1 MKVQRV
7 RFSDGKQ
14 TWIVLDDNYLPV
26 EPILAY
32 IRYIEAR
39 ELSPNTI
46 HNYASHLKLYWE
58 FLQDSAQDWRSVK
71 ITQLAN
77 FMAWL
82 RLPDPKVVS
91 IQEPESARSERTVN
105 TIITVICEFY
115 EYHRLSGE
123 PVTLDA
129 YTLKA
134 QHGSNFK
141 PFLHHISQGKPVR
154 HKRLKLKEP
163 KLHPGFL
170 TQEQVKS
177 LIDACS
183 HKRDK
188 FFVDLLYETGMR
200 VGQALGLRHSD
211 IRTWDNEIDIV
222 WRDDNTNGAR
232 SKSKV
237 SNTLHVPK
245 ELMSLYTQ
253 YLVDEYPVEVGSD
266 YVFVNCWGG
275 EIGRPLQYQNASELL
290 ERLGK
295 KTGIDVHA
303 HLFRHTHATEL
314 IREGWDMSRVQKRLG
329 HANILT
335 TMNTYVHLTD
345 ADLKKEYQ
353 KYLASK
359 EDNND

>member
-1 MKVQRV
+1 MKVQRI

-14 TWIVLDDNYLPV
+14 TWLVLDDSYLPV

-46 HNYASHLKLYWE
+46 HNYACHLKLYWE
-58 FLQDSAQDWRSVK
+58 FLQDSAQDWRFVK
-71 ITQLAN
+71 ITQLAD

-82 RLPDPKVVS
+82 RLPDTKVVS
-91 IQEPESARSERTVN
+91 IQEPFSARSERTVN

-123 PVTLDA
+123 PVALDS

-141 PFLHHISQGKPVR
+141 PFLHHVSKGKYVR

-163 KLHPGFL
+163 KRHPGFL
-170 TQEQVKS
+170 TSEQVQA
-177 LIDACS
+177 LIEACS

-188 FFVDLLYETGMR
+188 FFICLLYETGMR

-211 IRTWDNEIDIV
+211 IRTWDNEIDII

-295 KTGIDVHA
+295 QVGIDINA

-329 HANILT
+329 HANIQT

-345 ADLKKEYQ
+345 ADMKKEYQ

-359 EDNND
+359 ENNNE